1 MLTWTHPVQSGE
13 IVMANLDIDTASLE
27 TIATVLRSGDL
38 TAVALADWAIANHER
53 RGEAFHAYKTW
64 DPEKVRANAAAAD
77 AVFAAGID
85 LGALQGF
92 PVSVKDLF
100 GVAGYPTFAGCPRP
114 LPEKWQTE
122 GPVVRAI
129 RHQLGVISGKTH
141 TVQFAFGGMGFNQ
154 HWGAPRNPWDA
165 DDHRSPGGSSSG
177 AGVSLGEGSALLAI
191 GSDTA
196 GSVRIPASMTGA
208 AGMRPT
214 AGRWSTAGI
223 VPLASSL
230 DTAGP
235 LTRTAAD
242 LALAFAAIDPHIDED
257 ALSFTARQRDA
268 KLADF
273 HVGICDWYFDD
284 CDPGIAEGVKA
295 ALDELAAQGL
305 RTTPV
310 TMPYFDTV
318 TAMFGKGGLH
328 IGEFTSFM
336 NNEMADYKADL
347 DPTVAIRIEAAE
359 SFSASEHIA
368 RLKAIDRMA
377 PEAHAALA
385 GVHAIVGPTL
395 PISPPK
401 MTDVENPEVHLA
413 ANFDLVRNTNT
424 ASLLKMCAVTIPVAL
439 DAVGMPV
446 GLHIVCPGGH
456 DETALAIAMAFEQAL
471 GTPRER
477 LGVPPLCAAL

>member
-1 MLTWTHPVQSGE
+1 
-13 IVMANLDIDTASLE
+13 MAKLDIDTASLE
-27 TIATVLRSGDL
+27 AIAGGLRDAS
-38 TAVALADWAIANHER
+38 TSAMTLADWAIANHER

-64 DPEKVRANAAAAD
+64 DAEKLRGEAAAAD

-85 LGALQGF
+85 LGPLQGI
-92 PVSVKDLF
+92 PVSVKDLI
-100 GVAGYPTFAGCPRP
+100 GVSGYPIFAGCPRP
-114 LPEKWQTE
+114 LPEKWQAE
-122 GPVVRAI
+122 GPVVGAI

-141 TVQFAFGGMGFNQ
+141 TVQFAFGGLGFNQ

-165 DDHRSPGGSSSG
+165 TEHRSPGGSSSG

-214 AGRWSTAGI
+214 AGI

-242 LALAFAAIDPHIDED
+242 LALVFAAIDPLTDEN
-257 ALSFTARQRDA
+257 ALAFTERQRHGS
-268 KLADF
+268 LGDF
-273 HVGICDWYFDD
+273 HIGVCDWFFAD
-284 CDPGIAEGVKA
+284 CEPGIAEGVTA
-295 ALDELAAQGL
+295 ALDELVKQGL
-305 RTTPV
+305 RTSPATLPHLDDV
-310 TMPYFDTV
+310 TE
-318 TAMFGKGGLH
+318 MFAKGGLH
-328 IGEFTSFM
+328 IGEFASFM
-336 NNEMADYKADL
+336 NGEMRDYRADL
-347 DPTVAIRIEAAE
+347 DPTVAIRLKEAAT
-359 SFSASEHIA
+359 FPASEHIA

-377 PEAHAALA
+377 PAANAAFA

-401 MTDVENPEVHLA
+401 MSDLESPEVHLA
-413 ANFDLVRNTNT
+413 ANMRLVRNTNT
-424 ASLLKMCAVTIPVAL
+424 ASLLKLCAVTLPVAL
-439 DAVGMPV
+439 DAQGMPV
-446 GLHIVCPGGH
+446 GLQIVCPGGH
-456 DETALAIAMAFEQAL
+456 DETALAIAMACERAL
-471 GTPRER
+471 GTARER

>member
-1 MLTWTHPVQSGE
+1 
-13 IVMANLDIDTASLE
+13 MAKLDIETAPLKAIGVALRDGGLTAS
-27 TIATVLRSGDL
+27 
-38 TAVALADWAIANHER
+38 ALADWAIANHER
-53 RGEAFHAYKTW
+53 RGAAFHAYKTW
-64 DPEKVRANAAAAD
+64 DPEKLRAQAAAAD

-85 LGALQGF
+85 LGSLQGI

-122 GPVVRAI
+122 GPVIRAI

-141 TVQFAFGGMGFNQ
+141 TVQFAFGGLGFNQ

-196 GSVRIPASMTGA
+196 GSVRIPAAMTGT

-214 AGRWSTAGI
+214 AGRWPTAGI

-242 LALAFAAIDPHIDED
+242 LAVAFAAIDPVIDEP
-257 ALSFTARQRDA
+257 ALAFAARQA
-268 KLADF
+268 NAELADF
-273 HVGICDWYFDD
+273 HVGICDWYFDG
-284 CDPGIAEGVKA
+284 CEPGIAEGAKA
-295 ALDELAAQGL
+295 ALDELEKQGL
-305 RTTPV
+305 RTSQV
-310 TMPYFDTV
+310 TMPHFDDATE
-318 TAMFGKGGLH
+318 MFSKGGLH
-328 IGEFTSFM
+328 IGEFASFM
-336 NNEMADYKADL
+336 NNEMRDYRDDL
-347 DPTVAIRIEAAE
+347 DLTVAIRIERAAT
-359 SFSASEHIA
+359 FTASEHIA
-368 RLKAIDRMA
+368 RLKAVDRMA
-377 PEAHAALA
+377 AAANA
-385 GVHAIVGPTL
+385 GFAGLHAIVGPTL

-401 MTDVENPEVHLA
+401 MADLEDPAEHLA
-413 ANFDLVRNTNT
+413 ANMALVRNTNT
-424 ASLLKMCAVTIPVAL
+424 ASLLRMCAVTIPVAL
-439 DAVGMPV
+439 DAEGMPV

-456 DETALAIAMAFEQAL
+456 DETAVAIAMVFERVL
-471 GTPRER
+471 GTARER

>member
-1 MLTWTHPVQSGE
+1 
-13 IVMANLDIDTASLE
+13 MAKLDIDTASLE
-27 TIATVLRSGDL
+27 TISGAMRGGELNATDM
-38 TAVALADWAIANHER
+38 ADWAIANHER

-64 DPEKVRANAAAAD
+64 DAEKLHVQAAAAD

-85 LGALQGF
+85 LGALQGI
-92 PVSVKDLF
+92 PVSVKDLI
-100 GVAGYPTFAGCPRP
+100 GVSGYPIFAGCPRP
-114 LPEKWQTE
+114 LPEKWQAE
-122 GPVVRAI
+122 GPVIGAI

-141 TVQFAFGGMGFNQ
+141 TVQFAFGGLGFNQ

-165 DDHRSPGGSSSG
+165 ADHRSPGGSSSG

-196 GSVRIPASMTGA
+196 GSVRIPASMTGT

-235 LTRTAAD
+235 LARTAAD
-242 LALAFAAIDPHIDED
+242 LALAFAAIDPYTDEP
-257 ALSFTARQRDA
+257 ALGFTARQRDA
-268 KLADF
+268 ELADF
-273 HVGICDWYFDD
+273 HVGICDWYFED
-284 CDPGIAEGVKA
+284 CEPGIAEEVKA
-295 ALDELAAQGL
+295 ALDELTKQGL
-305 RTTPV
+305 RTSSV
-310 TMPYFDTV
+310 TMPHFDAITE
-318 TAMFGKGGLH
+318 MFAKGGLH
-328 IGEFTSFM
+328 IGELTSFM
-336 NNEMADYKADL
+336 NTEMQDYPGDL
-347 DPTVAIRIEAAE
+347 DPKVAIRLREAE
-359 SFSASEHIA
+359 SFPASEHIA

-377 PEAHAALA
+377 PEANAAFA

-401 MTDVENPEVHLA
+401 MSDVEDAEVHLA
-413 ANFDLVRNTNT
+413 TNFALVRNTNT

-439 DAVGMPV
+439 DAQNMPV

-456 DETALAIAMAFEQAL
+456 DETALAIAMAFERAL
-471 GTPRER
+471 GTARER
-477 LGVPPLCAAL
+477 LGVPPMCTAL

>member
-1 MLTWTHPVQSGE
+1 
-13 IVMANLDIDTASLE
+13 MAKLDIDTASLE
-27 TIATVLRSGDL
+27 AIAGGLRDAS
-38 TAVALADWAIANHER
+38 TSAMTLADWAIANHER

-64 DPEKVRANAAAAD
+64 DEEKLRAQAAAAD
-77 AVFAAGID
+77 AVFATGID
-85 LGALQGF
+85 LGPLQGI
-92 PVSVKDLF
+92 PVSVKDLI
-100 GVAGYPTFAGCPRP
+100 GVSGYPIFAGCPRP
-114 LPEKWQTE
+114 LPEKWQAE
-122 GPVVRAI
+122 GPVVGAI

-141 TVQFAFGGMGFNQ
+141 TVQFAFGGLGFNQ

-165 DDHRSPGGSSSG
+165 TEHRSPGGSSSG

-242 LALAFAAIDPHIDED
+242 LALAFAAIDPLTDEN
-257 ALSFTARQRDA
+257 ALAFTARQRDGS
-268 KLADF
+268 LADF
-273 HVGICDWYFDD
+273 HIGVCDWFFTD
-284 CDPGIAEGVKA
+284 CEPGIAEGVTA
-295 ALDELAAQGL
+295 ALDELVKQGL
-305 RTTPV
+305 RTSPATLPHLDDV
-310 TMPYFDTV
+310 TE
-318 TAMFGKGGLH
+318 MFAKGGLH
-328 IGEFTSFM
+328 IGEFASFM
-336 NNEMADYKADL
+336 NGEMRDYRADL
-347 DPTVAIRIEAAE
+347 DPTVAIRLKEAAT
-359 SFSASEHIA
+359 FPASEHIA

-377 PEAHAALA
+377 PAANAAFA

-401 MTDVENPEVHLA
+401 MSDLESPEVHLA
-413 ANFDLVRNTNT
+413 ANMRLVRNTNT
-424 ASLLKMCAVTIPVAL
+424 ASLLKLCAVTIPVAL
-439 DAVGMPV
+439 DAQGMPV
-446 GLHIVCPGGH
+446 GLQIVCPGGH
-456 DETALAIAMAFEQAL
+456 DETALAIAMAFERAL

-477 LGVPPLCAAL
+477 LGLPPLCAAL

>member
-1 MLTWTHPVQSGE
+1 
-13 IVMANLDIDTASLE
+13 MAKIDIESASLQA
-27 TIATVLRSGDL
+27 IAAALRGGDL
-38 TAVALADWAIANHER
+38 SAAALADWAIANHQR

-64 DPEKVRANAAAAD
+64 DPEKLRAQASAAD

-85 LGALQGF
+85 LGPLQGI

-100 GVAGYPTFAGCPRP
+100 GVSGYPTFAGCPRP

-122 GPVVRAI
+122 GPVVGAI
-129 RHQLGVISGKTH
+129 RHQLGAISGKTH

-196 GSVRIPASMTGA
+196 GSVRIPASMTGT

-214 AGRWSTAGI
+214 AGRWPTAGI

-235 LTRTAAD
+235 LTRSAAD
-242 LALAFAAIDPHIDED
+242 LALAFAAIDPVIDEP
-257 ALSFTARQRDA
+257 ALAFTARQA
-268 KLADF
+268 NAELADF
-273 HVGICDWYFDD
+273 HVGVFDWYFDD
-284 CDPGIAEGVKA
+284 CEPGIAEGVKA
-295 ALDELAAQGL
+295 ALEELEQAGL
-305 RTTPV
+305 RTSPV
-310 TMPYFDTV
+310 TIPHVDAV
-318 TAMFGKGGLH
+318 TEMFSKGGLH
-328 IGEFTSFM
+328 IGEFTSFITT
-336 NNEMADYKADL
+336 EMRDYRADL
-347 DPTVAIRIEAAE
+347 DPTVAIRINEAE
-359 SFSASEHIA
+359 SFPASEHIA

-377 PEAHAALA
+377 PEANAAFA
-385 GVHAIVGPTL
+385 GLHAIVGPTL

-401 MTDVENPEVHLA
+401 MTDVEDPAVHLA
-413 ANFDLVRNTNT
+413 ANFALVRNTNT
-424 ASLLKMCAVTIPVAL
+424 ASLLKMCAITIPVAL
-439 DAVGMPV
+439 DAEGMPV

-456 DETALAIAMAFEQAL
+456 DETALSIAMAFERVL